1 MKSSNT
7 ATIKSIINT
16 ALTSKQIDDAIK
28 EYGLTDFISTKLP
41 PATYISAGRKS
52 VKDSITAL
60 LNDMKLREIL
70 VKMPKR
76 PGAHPGKGLPS
87 KTVLVETLYG
97 LDRYHREQIEK
108 ADSAWLRKT
117 IKYAVKHN
125 CPVKCATII
134 RLKNEEE
141 KARKSAIARKKKEA
155 QTAEFA
161 AKVENYKKAS
171 SDEEFGAALVDLAF
185 APEDFDFGSVTLP
198 MAKDS
203 MMLLAV
209 KPKDMKKAL
218 DIIDLWQFSY
228 IDNVVWDRDFTKSG
242 SCWSDNKHTMILIAA
257 KGNPREPEKGF
268 SLKSVHYERQ
278 TSRTV
283 YIPDYYYDM
292 IEQMCPGLQYL
303 EVFSHR
309 KHSDSWH
316 IFDTNSDNN

>member
-7 ATIKSIINT
+7 TTIKSIINT
-16 ALTSKQIDDAIK
+16 TLTSKQIDDAIK

-41 PATYISAGRKS
+41 PATYISVGRKS

-76 PGAHPGKGLPS
+76 PGAHPGKELPS

-134 RLKNEEE
+134 RLKNEAE

-161 AKVENYKKAS
+161 AKVENSKKAS
-171 SDEEFGAALVDLAF
+171 SDEKFGAALVDLVF
-185 APEDFDFGSVTLP
+185 APEDFDFSSVSLP
-198 MAKDS
+198 MAENS
-203 MMLLAV
+203 LMLMAV
-209 KPKDMKKAL
+209 RPKDMKKAL
-218 DIIDLWQFSY
+218 AIIDLWQFSY
-228 IDNVVWDRDFTKSG
+228 IDNVIWNRDFSKPE
-242 SCWSDNKHTMILIAA
+242 SCWSDNKHTVILIAS
-257 KGNPREPEKGF
+257 KGNPEKPMEGF
-268 SLKSVHYERQ
+268 KLNSVHYERQ
-278 TSRTV
+278 TLETV

-309 KHSDSWH
+309 QYSDSWH
-316 IFDTNSDNN
+316 FFDTNFDNN